1 VTQTNNKSWVEW
13 LDEEDIAFLKRFV
26 LLSGSLK
33 DLAQAYEVSYPT
45 VRLRLDRLIQ
55 KIRIFEDQSIADP
68 YERLLRAQFAEGKMD
83 SGTFKQLLSVYQEQK
98 KGTE

>member
-1 VTQTNNKSWVEW
+1 MNRQSCLPVSTRPHPNHLRFCLGPAEAVSFT
-13 LDEEDIAFLKRFV
+13 LDVKALGEHLVSRPTDFSTTPEAFG
-26 LLSGSLK
+26 SGR
-33 DLAQAYEVSYPT
+33 A
-45 VRLRLDRLIQ
+45 
-55 KIRIFEDQSIADP
+55 ADP